1 MGARATGR
9 ALAALTDWAAGVEWS
24 AVPPAVQARA
34 ALVLADDLAAMVAAR
49 AEPELRGVVAG
60 LKRSAGRAEATVFDG
75 GRDRIDRYSAAAANG
90 SAADWAELDG
100 GYRRVICHA
109 GIYTLPAVIAEA
121 EATGATAEEVLR
133 ALLLGYETAAR
144 VARAFTFPNLV
155 LHPHGS
161 LAAIGAA
168 AGVAALRRMAP
179 ADAAAA
185 ISSAATMVLP
195 GPYTHPINGSLVRNV
210 WPGVAAWTGLRAADW
225 AAVGVRGL
233 PSALHDVYADAFGAR
248 ATPDELTAGLGEG
261 WAVADGYHKI
271 FACCQYGHATIE
283 ATLKLRAR
291 ADWRRLRAIHIETHH
306 KARVMDNP
314 DPGTTIAG
322 KFSIQHIA
330 AAAAVTGAGGA
341 ETFGA
346 ANLRN
351 PDIARLRHAVTTAPY
366 APEPA
371 WPNDRPARV
380 TWTLDDGTTLTEE
393 VLSARGGPD
402 LPFTPAEIA
411 AKIRG
416 ITAAPYPAMPDA
428 LDRLIA
434 REPATLARRWADLVA
449 EMTA

>member
-1 MGARATGR
+1 
-9 ALAALTDWAAGVEWS
+9 
-24 AVPPAVQARA
+24 
-34 ALVLADDLAAMVAAR
+34 
-49 AEPELRGVVAG
+49 
-60 LKRSAGRAEATVFDG
+60 
-75 GRDRIDRYSAAAANG
+75 
-90 SAADWAELDG
+90 
-100 GYRRVICHA
+100 
-109 GIYTLPAVIAEA
+109 
-121 EATGATAEEVLR
+121 
-133 ALLLGYETAAR
+133 
-144 VARAFTFPNLV
+144 
-155 LHPHGS
+155 
-161 LAAIGAA
+161 
-168 AGVAALRRMAP
+168 MAP

-225 AAVGVRGL
+225 AVVGVRGL

-248 ATPDELTAGLGEG
+248 AAPEELAAGLGEA
-261 WAVADGYHKI
+261 WAISDGYHKV
-271 FACCQYGHATIE
+271 FACCQYGHSTIE

-291 ADWRRLRAIHIETHH
+291 ADWRRLRAIHLDTHD

-314 DPGTTIAG
+314 DPETTIAG

-380 TWTLDDGTTLTEE
+380 TWTLDDGSTLTEE

-402 LPFTPAEIA
+402 LPLSAAEIA
-411 AKIRG
+411 AKIRA

-434 REPATLARRWADLVA
+434 LDPATLGRPWPALVA